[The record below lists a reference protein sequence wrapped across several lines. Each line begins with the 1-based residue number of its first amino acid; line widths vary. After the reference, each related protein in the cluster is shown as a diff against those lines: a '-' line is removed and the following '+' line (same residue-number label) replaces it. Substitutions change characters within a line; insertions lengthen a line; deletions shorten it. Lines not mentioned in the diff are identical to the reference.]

1 MKKGNI
7 KGQMASS
14 IEEAKELLEELYA
27 FPRQKA
33 NNLAI
38 LISFLKNSKST
49 TKSPIIKGMVMFF
62 VDCYERNELE
72 AAEQQE
78 QQGSDAK
85 LQYAKWLIRQ
95 KNAFVETLLELM
107 CESGAADQVSA
118 LSCLLEFVRGQ
129 KLGEFDHELFRD
141 VVKIILLDS
150 RVEPEAFA
158 ALIEKYC
165 SFADVHYSTCKAISW
180 TCKEQRSK
188 QGKVTVVNDRDE
200 PERST
205 EDSGE
210 YNNLVRG
217 SYDVL
222 VNISK
227 KLADFQASGE
237 DLPSWCGASEVGILA
252 QTNDGTTRRQRK
264 RSREAN
270 KDTKASGKQ
279 VSGKWSSHLLR
290 QRALSD
296 AWLELLKMRIP
307 YDLYR
312 NLLSRVHDII
322 IPALINPLLLS
333 DFLTHALNRE
343 GLDGMLALNGIFIL
357 VTEHGLEYPKF
368 YERLYALLTPEI
380 FLSKHR
386 VRFFKLADIF
396 LASPMVPAYSAAAF
410 AKKFARLGMKGSP
423 ATAMIA
429 IAFIHNIIRRHP
441 SCMQILHRPV
451 SKVQEQS
458 AVDVKKKA
466 ESLPVW
472 RGEDV
477 YDMDEPDPANSRALE
492 SSLWELSVFRNHADP
507 TVAKYC
513 LILDKDMTDRRKS
526 TEVNVEEVLSA
537 SYSFMFDKEIKRRLK
552 TIPTAVYATE
562 SVPKHL
568 FEPAEFA
575 TSFPGFTL

>member
-1 MKKGNI
+1 M
-7 KGQMASS
+7 Q
-14 IEEAKELLEELYA
+14 
-27 FPRQKA
+27 
-33 NNLAI
+33 
-38 LISFLKNSKST
+38 
-49 TKSPIIKGMVMFF
+49 TKSPIMKGIVMFF

-72 AAEQQE
+72 VAEQQ
-78 QQGSDAK
+78 QQQEEGSDAK
-85 LQYAKWLIRQ
+85 LQFSKWLVRQ
-95 KNAFVETLLELM
+95 KNSFIETLLELM
-107 CESGAADQVSA
+107 STSGAADQVCA

-129 KLGEFDHELFRD
+129 KLGEFNHELYRD

-150 RVEPEAFA
+150 RIEPEAFA
-158 ALIEKYC
+158 AVIEKYC

-180 TCKEQRSK
+180 TCNEQRSK
-188 QGKVTVVNDRDE
+188 QVHANDDRDDT
-200 PERST
+200 ERHIEGS
-205 EDSGE
+205 EEE
-210 YNNLVRG
+210 YDNLVRS

-227 KLADFQASGE
+227 NLSDFQASGE
-237 DLPSWCGASEVGILA
+237 DLPSWCGASEVGILV
-252 QTNDGTTRRQRK
+252 QTNDGSTRRQRK
-264 RSREAN
+264 RAREDSN
-270 KDTKASGKQ
+270 KETKISEKQ
-279 VSGKWSSHLLR
+279 VSGKWSSHKLR

-312 NLLSRVHDII
+312 SLLSRVHDVI

-451 SKVQEQS
+451 SKVQEQNS
-458 AVDVKKKA
+458 SEGEKQA
-466 ESLPVW
+466 ERLPVW

-477 YDMDEPDPANSRALE
+477 YDMDEPDPAKSRALE

-507 TVAKYC
+507 TVSKYC
-513 LILDKDMTDRRKS
+513 SILDKDMTDRRKS
-526 TEVNVEEVLSA
+526 TEVNIEEVLSA
-537 SYSFMFDKEIKRRLK
+537 SYSFMFDKEVKKRLK
-552 TIPTAVYATE
+552 TVPTAVYTIE

-568 FEPAEFA
+568 FEPGEFA
-575 TSFPGFTL
+575 TAFPGFTL

>member
-1 MKKGNI
+1 MFL
-7 KGQMASS
+7 S
-14 IEEAKELLEELYA
+14 INDS
-27 FPRQKA
+27 R
-33 NNLAI
+33 
-38 LISFLKNSKST
+38 KSDNQSPLFVQ
-49 TKSPIIKGMVMFF
+49 TKSPIMKGMVMFF

-72 AAEQQE
+72 AALQQK
-78 QQGSDAK
+78 QGGDAK
-85 LQYAKWLIRQ
+85 LQFSKWLVRQ
-95 KNAFVETLLELM
+95 KNAFLETLLELM
-107 CESGAADQVSA
+107 CKSGAADQVCA

-129 KLGEFDHELFRD
+129 KLGEFDHDLYRD
-141 VVKIILLDS
+141 VLKIILLDS

-158 ALIEKYC
+158 AIIEKYC

-180 TCKEQRSK
+180 TCNEQRVK
-188 QGKVTVVNDRDE
+188 QAKVTGGIDRDE
-200 PERST
+200 SERHIDESV
-205 EDSGE
+205 EQHD
-210 YNNLVRG
+210 NLVRAM
-217 SYDVL
+217 YDVL

-264 RSREAN
+264 RARE
-270 KDTKASGKQ
+270 DSEKQ
-279 VSGKWSSHLLR
+279 VSGKWSSHKLR

-296 AWLELLKMRIP
+296 AWLELLKMHIP

-312 NLLSRVHDII
+312 RLLSRVHDVI
-322 IPALINPLLLS
+322 IPSLINPLLLS

-368 YERLYALLTPEI
+368 YERLYALLAPEI

-386 VRFFKLADIF
+386 IRFFKLADIF

-451 SKVQEQS
+451 SKVQEQN
-458 AVDVKKKA
+458 ATEGKKKS

-472 RGEDV
+472 KGEDV

-492 SSLWELSVFRNHADP
+492 SSLWELTLFRNHADP

-513 LILDKDMTDRRKS
+513 SILDKDMTDRRKS
-526 TEVNVEEVLSA
+526 TEVDIEEVLSA
-537 SYSFMFDKEIKRRLK
+537 SYSFMIDKEIKRRLK
-552 TIPTAVYATE
+552 AVPTAVYPTD

-568 FEPAEFA
+568 FEPEEFA